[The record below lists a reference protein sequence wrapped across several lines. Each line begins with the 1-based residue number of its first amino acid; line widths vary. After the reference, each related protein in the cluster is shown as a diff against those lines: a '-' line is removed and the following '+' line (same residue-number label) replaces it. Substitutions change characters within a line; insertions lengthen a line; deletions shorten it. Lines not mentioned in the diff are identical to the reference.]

1 MGLFDAVREKAAELL
16 SGATDKVSELTG
28 TDIADAQQ
36 NATDAASESAQNL
49 GDTAQGYA
57 DTASGAGQDLA
68 GTAADSVQNVTDTA
82 ADTAY
87 GTVADTP
94 VGDYI
99 DPRGQ
104 Q

>member
-28 TDIADAQQ
+28 TDLADAQQ
-36 NATDAASESAQNL
+36 TATDSAQNL
-49 GDTAQGYA
+49 GDTAQNYG
-57 DTASGAGQDLA
+57 DMASGAGQDLA
-68 GTAADSVQNVTDTA
+68 GTAADTAQNVTDTA
-82 ADTAY
+82 ADTAF
-87 GTVADTP
+87 GAVADTP

>member
-28 TDIADAQQ
+28 TDLADAQQ
-36 NATDAASESAQNL
+36 TATDAASESAQNL
-49 GDTAQGYA
+49 GDTAQ
-57 DTASGAGQDLA
+57 DLT
-68 GTAADSVQNVTDTA
+68 GTATDSAQNVTDTA
-82 ADTAY
+82 TGA
-87 GTVADTP
+87 VADTP
-94 VGDYI
+94 IGDYI